1 VRCGRDG
8 DLTRHRRPPDLM
20 ARIRAWFTDAGFDEA
35 AFDFLDTTAL
45 AVGAGR
51 LRHAARAGLP
61 AGPLCSDEYYVSDRY
76 RIA

>member
-20 ARIRAWFTDAGFDEA
+20 ARIRAWFTDAGFDET

-45 AVGAGR
+45 TVGAGR
-51 LRHAARAGLP
+51 LRLRHEPGYRP
-61 AGPLCSDEYYVSDRY
+61 DRY
-76 RIA
+76 ARMSITFRTAIG